1 MANMFLTAFVARY
14 DQLGSSVPVLYAGE
28 DPENTGY
35 PRAFYVHGGESP
47 QPGSYDPIE
56 GIPIISDAFVTIT
69 VIAVGLKAVED
80 LSRIIMQGMKPE
92 TLIPLFLDTNIRMM
106 RTNYA
111 TAARHERDPN
121 GNKVYQAEITWKA
134 VFGTDY

>member
-1 MANMFLTAFVARY
+1 MADNMFLTAFVARY
-14 DQLGSSVPVLYAGE
+14 DQLGGVPVLYAGE

-35 PRAFYVHGGESP
+35 PRAFYTHGGESP

-80 LSRIIMQGMKPE
+80 LCRIIMQGMKPE
-92 TLIPLFLDTNIRMM
+92 TLIFQDDNLRLM

-111 TAARHERDPN
+111 TAARHERDPS

-134 VFGTDY
+134 IFGTDY